1 MPNEQIHAAGANNAG
16 GKVTIK
22 SGVHVHEVPQGMS
35 VADLR
40 REYGP
45 LFRIPE
51 DAGGYSGTQ
60 RLDDNSVPTAGSVI
74 EFVKKSG
81 EKGEK

>member
-1 MPNEQIHAAGANNAG
+1 MPNEQVQTAGGNNAA

-51 DAGGYSGTQ
+51 DAGGYSGTT
-60 RLDDNSVPTAGSVI
+60 RLDDNTVPAAGAVI

-81 EKGEK
+81 EKGNI

>member
-1 MPNEQIHAAGANNAG
+1 MPNEQAQAAGGGNAAG
-16 GKVTIK
+16 QVTIK
-22 SGVHVHEVPQGMS
+22 SGVHVHKVPAGS
-35 VADLR
+35 TIGDLR

-60 RLDDNSVPTAGSVI
+60 RLDDNAVATDGMVI

-81 EKGEK
+81 EKG